1 MIVSDV
7 SLDSKKRCELVAIV
21 GPTGAGKSELALAV
35 ARELEA
41 EIVNCDA
48 LQVYRGLDIGT
59 AKVGPS
65 GQHGIPHHLISLIS
79 PDEEFSAAS
88 YIARAAPVIYDIAER
103 GKLPL
108 VVGGTGLYLRA
119 LLRGLFD
126 GPGRSPEVRKRLG
139 RIAARRGSLA
149 LHRLLKRW
157 DPISAERIHHND
169 RVRLE
174 RALEVRIQTGRPM
187 SALMSKRVSPIADF
201 QVILVGLEP
210 NKSVLARRIDR
221 RVTRMFDEG
230 FASEVLALKKHYGEN
245 IPAFKAIGYREML
258 GYLSGELDLRR
269 TQELIAVA
277 TSQYAKRQMTWFRGE
292 EGVEWFRGSG
302 DDPLVLGSVLGYL
315 CEQGEQS
322 EQGEQGEQGQ
332 PAFRQDQETLHAETA
347 S

>member
-1 MIVSDV
+1 MIVSDR
-7 SLDSKKRCELVAIV
+7 SRIATKRRELVAII
-21 GPTGAGKSELALAV
+21 GPTGAGKSELALDV
-35 ARELEA
+35 ARELDA

-59 AKVGPS
+59 AKVLAS
-65 GQHGIPHHLISLIS
+65 GQRGIPHHLVNLIS
-79 PDEEFSAAS
+79 PDEEFSAAD
-88 YIARAAPVIYDIAER
+88 YIGRAAQVIDDIVER

-126 GPGRSPEVRKRLG
+126 GPGRSPEVRERLG
-139 RIAARRGSLA
+139 GIVARRGTAS

-157 DPISAERIHHND
+157 DPVSAERIHPND

-187 SALMSKRVSPIADF
+187 SALMSDRVSPIAEF

-210 NKSVLARRIDR
+210 DKSVLARRIDR

-230 FASEVLALKKHYGEN
+230 FASEVRALRNDYGEN
-245 IPAFKAIGYREML
+245 IPAFKAIGYRETL
-258 GYLSGELDLRR
+258 RYLSGELDLRR
-269 TQELIAVA
+269 AQELITIA

-302 DDPLVLGSVLGYL
+302 NDPLVLESVLGYL
-315 CEQGEQS
+315 HRHGQS
-322 EQGEQGEQGQ
+322 
-332 PAFRQDQETLHAETA
+332 ARRKNQETLHAETA

>member
-1 MIVSDV
+1 MTVIVSDV
-7 SLDSKKRCELVAIV
+7 SLDSTKRRQLVAIV
-21 GPTGAGKSELALAV
+21 GPTGAGKSELALEV
-35 ARELEA
+35 ARELDA

-59 AKVGPS
+59 AKVRPS
-65 GQHGIPHHLISLIS
+65 GQRGIPHHLISLIS
-79 PDEEFSAAS
+79 PDEEFSAAG
-88 YIARAAPVIYDIAER
+88 YIARAAPVIDDIAER

-126 GPGRSPEVRKRLG
+126 GPGRSPEVRERLG
-139 RIAARRGSLA
+139 GIAARRGTPA

-157 DPISAERIHHND
+157 DPVSAERIHPND

-187 SALMSKRVSPIADF
+187 SALMSERVSPIANF
-201 QVILVGLEP
+201 QVILVGLDP

-230 FASEVLALKKHYGEN
+230 FASEVRSLRKHYGDN
-245 IPAFKAIGYREML
+245 IPAFKAIGYRETL

-269 TQELIAVA
+269 VKELITIA

-292 EGVEWFRGSG
+292 AGVEWFRGSG
-302 DDPLVLGSVLGYL
+302 DDPLVLESVLGYL
-315 CEQGEQS
+315 HQ
-322 EQGEQGEQGQ
+322 QGQ
-332 PAFRQDQETLHAETA
+332 HTRRQNQETLHAKTA

>member
-1 MIVSDV
+1 MSVPIAT
-7 SLDSKKRCELVAIV
+7 KQRELVAIV
-21 GPTGAGKSELALAV
+21 GPTGAGKSELALEV
-35 ARELEA
+35 ARELDA

-59 AKVGPS
+59 AKVLPS
-65 GQHGIPHHLISLIS
+65 GRRGIPHHLVNLIS
-79 PDEEFSAAS
+79 PDEEFSAAD
-88 YIARAAPVIYDIAER
+88 YIARAAPTIDDIAER

-126 GPGRSPEVRKRLG
+126 GPGRSPEVRERLG
-139 RIAARRGSLA
+139 RIVARRGSSS

-157 DPISAERIHHND
+157 DPVSAERIHPND

-187 SALMSKRVSPIADF
+187 SALMSDRVSPIAEF

-210 NKSVLARRIDR
+210 DKAVLARRIDR

-230 FASEVLALKKHYGEN
+230 LASEVRALRKHYGEN
-245 IPAFKAIGYREML
+245 IPAFKAIGYRETL
-258 GYLSGELDLRR
+258 RYLSGELDLRR
-269 TQELIAVA
+269 AQELITIA

-302 DDPLVLGSVLGYL
+302 DDPLVLESVLGYL
-315 CEQGEQS
+315 QQHERNRRT
-322 EQGEQGEQGQ
+322 
-332 PAFRQDQETLHAETA
+332 ARRKNQETLHAETA

>member
-1 MIVSDV
+1 MSVPIAT
-7 SLDSKKRCELVAIV
+7 KQRELVAIV
-21 GPTGAGKSELALAV
+21 GPTGAGKSELALEL
-35 ARELEA
+35 ARELDA

-59 AKVGPS
+59 AKVLPS
-65 GQHGIPHHLISLIS
+65 GRRGIPHHLVNLIS
-79 PDEEFSAAS
+79 PDEEFSAAD
-88 YIARAAPVIYDIAER
+88 YIARAAPTIDDIAER

-126 GPGRSPEVRKRLG
+126 GPGRSPEVRERLG
-139 RIAARRGSLA
+139 RIVARRGSSS

-157 DPISAERIHHND
+157 DPVSAERIHPND

-187 SALMSKRVSPIADF
+187 SALMSDRVSPIAEF

-210 NKSVLARRIDR
+210 DKAVLARRIDR

-230 FASEVLALKKHYGEN
+230 LASEVRALRKHYGEN
-245 IPAFKAIGYREML
+245 IPAFKAIGYRETL
-258 GYLSGELDLRR
+258 RYLSGELDLRR
-269 TQELIAVA
+269 AQELITIA

-302 DDPLVLGSVLGYL
+302 DDPLVLESVLGYL
-315 CEQGEQS
+315 QQHERNRRN
-322 EQGEQGEQGQ
+322 
-332 PAFRQDQETLHAETA
+332 ARRKNQETLHAETA